1 MHVLAI
7 ARYHAQSTY
16 SRKKIAATKGKGGEV
31 MGSAVLGEA
40 ISAIRDWSG
49 KAQRGATGGP
59 HAAETFGSLVFND
72 SVQQAR
78 LPKTVYQA
86 LRRTITHGDPLDAAG
101 ADAVAKAMKE
111 WAVEHGATHYTHW
124 FQPLTGI
131 TAEKHDSFLSPNGN
145 GKAVTEFSGKEL
157 IRGEP
162 DASSFPS
169 GGMRSTFEAR
179 GYTAWDPTSP
189 PWLLYSGGAV
199 TLVIPTAFVSWTGE
213 TLDKK
218 TPLLR
223 SMQALSKQ
231 AIRVLK
237 LFGSNAERVVTTCG
251 PEQEYFL
258 IDSHFY
264 LSRPDLINAGRT
276 LFGAKPPKGQE
287 LEDQYFGAIPERVMA
302 FMNESESELFK
313 VGVPVKTRHNEVA
326 PSQYEIAPVFE
337 NANVATDHQMIVME
351 TMRRLAPKFGLACLL
366 HEKPFAGVNGSGKH
380 LNWSMSDDEGNNLLS
395 PGKNTHDNMQFLVFC
410 SAVLRAVNKWQGL
423 LRASIASA
431 GNDHRLGANEAPPA
445 ILSIFLGDMLTDIF
459 EQIEKGGAKTTK
471 SGGELDTGVMV
482 LPKLPRDAGDR
493 NRTSPF
499 AFTGNKFEFRAVSSN
514 QSIAYP
520 NIALNMAVTESLD
533 YMATELEKAM
543 KGGKTLAQAVTE
555 LLPKV
560 IKENKRII
568 FNGNNYSA
576 EWEKE
581 AGKRGLLNLKNT
593 VDALPQLVS
602 KEVIGLF
609 EKYKVLTDRELHA
622 RYEIMLETYNKVVN
636 IEGQLMVLIANRYI
650 LPAALEYQ
658 RQVAASVAAVKSAG
672 AKSVEGK
679 KTLDKLTKLV
689 DKFKQS
695 ADKLEKELAHE
706 GGVVREA
713 RQALPRQGRAE
724 HGGAARARRRAR
736 DHHAARNVAARHVSR
751 DAVHQVA
758 SRLEVERFGIRGAA
772 ATIAAPLVFR

>member
-1 MHVLAI
+1 
-7 ARYHAQSTY
+7 
-16 SRKKIAATKGKGGEV
+16 
-31 MGSAVLGEA
+31 MGSAVFGEA
-40 ISAIRDWSG
+40 ISAIRDWSV
-49 KAQRGATGGP
+49 
-59 HAAETFGSLVFND
+59 AASKGSRVQSAVGSFGSLVFND
-72 SVQQAR
+72 EVQQAR
-78 LPKTVYQA
+78 LPKPVYHA
-86 LRRTITHGDPLDAAG
+86 LRRTMTQGDPLDLSL
-101 ADAVAKAMKE
+101 ADDVARAMKE

-131 TAEKHDSFLSPNGN
+131 TAEKHDSFLSPNGD
-145 GKAVTEFSGKEL
+145 GKAVLEFSGKEL

-223 SMQALSKQ
+223 SMDALSKQ
-231 AIRVLK
+231 AVRVLK
-237 LFGSNAERVVTTCG
+237 LFGSKATRVTTTCG

-258 IDSHFY
+258 IDQFFY

-287 LEDQYFGAIPERVMA
+287 LEDQYFGAIADRAMA
-302 FMNESESELFK
+302 FMSDVENELYK

-337 NANVATDHQMIVME
+337 NANLATDHQMMTME
-351 TMRRLAPKFGLACLL
+351 TMKRTAPKYGLACLL

-380 LNWSMSDDEGNNLLS
+380 LNWSMGDDEGHNLLS
-395 PGKNTHDNMQFLVFC
+395 PGKNTHDNLQFLVFC
-410 SAVLRAVNKWQGL
+410 TAVLRAVNKWQGL

-445 ILSIFLGDMLTDIF
+445 ILSVFLGDMLTDIF
-459 EQIEKGGAKTTK
+459 EQIEKGGAKSTK
-471 SGGELDTGVMV
+471 SGGELDTGVAI

-533 YMATELEKAM
+533 YMATELEKLM
-543 KGGKTLAQAVTE
+543 KGGKSIEKAVAE
-555 LLPKV
+555 LLPRV

-568 FNGNNYSA
+568 FNGNNYSK

-581 AGKRGLLNLKNT
+581 AAKRGLLNLKNT
-593 VDALPQLVS
+593 VDALPQLVT

-609 EKYKVLTDRELHA
+609 EKYKVLNERELHA
-622 RYEIMLETYNKVVN
+622 RYEIMLEQYNKTLN
-636 IEGQLMVLIANRYI
+636 IEGQLMVLMANRYI
-650 LPAALEYQ
+650 LPAAFEYQ
-658 RQVAASVAAVKSAG
+658 RQVASSVAAVKQAGSKSA
-672 AKSVEGK
+672 EGRK
-679 KTLDKLTKLV
+679 VLDKLTKLIDEV
-689 DKFKQS
+689 KRRS
-695 ADKLEKELAHE
+695 DKLEHALAHE
-706 GGVVREA
+706 GNGSAEKHAKYFRDTVRPAMESLREA
-713 RQALPRQGRAE
+713 G
-724 HGGAARARRRAR
+724 
-736 DHHAARNVAARHVSR
+736 DS
-751 DAVHQVA
+751 
-758 SRLEVERFGIRGAA
+758 LELMMPHEQWPL
-772 ATIAAPLVFR
+772 ATYREMLFIK